1 MNGPYQSMTGPF
13 VQQNTTTVLPT
24 KHTITGYNNS
34 SGNLSVNL
42 DLNETFND
50 LNSGSGKGAVPE
62 APVYLLVFATLFYV
76 VIFIVGILGNAA
88 VIAVVIY
95 GRSIRNAVNIY
106 LINLCVADLLVMVVC
121 MPPVLVELHT
131 KEVWYFG
138 EVMCKTVPFL
148 EMVVASASVFT
159 IIAISVER
167 YKVVCKPLSVTVENV
182 LYVAKVIVVIW
193 LTAIFISAP
202 ILSIVTYKDSSLL
215 DGTPIK
221 VCRVP
226 VRTTIQKSYIVIS
239 TFFIYVIPCALLFT
253 LYCRL
258 CRKLIPDSECPFDMY
273 ERYVSEKLRLRKQ
286 VVNIIATIV
295 SMFFICH
302 LPYRAVSLW
311 LIFESSRNVASL
323 GLEKYLAIVYTA
335 RIFLY
340 VNHALNPIVYNFVSR
355 KFRRTFKM
363 MVYFRG
369 RRNRNNSSQRR
380 VVERKSRES
389 SGMYCKGEINL
400 IRIELQ
406 HRQASSSSSSS
417 SNRRRINDFCP
428 LYKNIANSKEY
439 DHLKNPQN

>member
-1 MNGPYQSMTGPF
+1 MNGPYQPFTGPCL
-13 VQQNTTTVLPT
+13 LPNST
-24 KHTITGYNNS
+24 LSPLQRIINGYNYSKENV
-34 SGNLSVNL
+34 SVEL
-42 DLNETFND
+42 DLNQTSND
-50 LNSGSGKGAVPE
+50 PTYSSSNVPE

-76 VIFIVGILGNAA
+76 VIFVVGILGNAA

-95 GRSIRNAVNIY
+95 GRNIKNAVNIY

-138 EVMCKTVPFL
+138 EIMCKAVPFL

-182 LYVAKVIVVIW
+182 IYVVKVIIVIW
-193 LTAIFISAP
+193 LAAIIISTP
-202 ILSIVTYKDSSLL
+202 ILSIVIYKDSKLL

-221 VCRVP
+221 VCRAP
-226 VRTTIQKSYIVIS
+226 IRTKLEKSYIVIS
-239 TFFIYVIPCALLFT
+239 TFLIYVIPCALLFT

-273 ERYVSEKLRLRKQ
+273 ERYAAEKLRLRKQ

-295 SMFFICH
+295 SMFFLCH
-302 LPYRAVSLW
+302 LPYRIVSLW
-311 LIFESSRNVASL
+311 LIFENSKNVARL
-323 GLEKYLAIVYTA
+323 GLEKYLAIVYSA
-335 RIFLY
+335 RICLY
-340 VNHALNPIVYNFVSR
+340 VNHALNPILYNFVSR

-363 MVYFRG
+363 MIYFRG

-389 SGMYCKGEINL
+389 SGMYCKGEVNL
-400 IRIELQ
+400 MRMEIQ
-406 HRQASSSSSSS
+406 QRQISSSSSSS
-417 SNRRRINDFCP
+417 SNRQRMNDFCP
-428 LYKNIANSKEY
+428 LYKNIANSR
-439 DHLKNPQN
+439 